1 MGGTDRSET
10 ASRIASLNRPPESD
24 EIEVTLFGRSI
35 AYGEGVLVHFGNQEW
50 MTVDSCLDESKEPAA
65 LAYLSNLG
73 LNPADVVRLIVAS
86 HWHDDHIKGIGRLV
100 EVCENAAF
108 CCATALL
115 KDEFLSLLSVHEE
128 YLDTPAGSGVNELF
142 TVFNLLVQ
150 RGEISQFAIA
160 NRLLLDAGGYTV
172 KALSPSDRT
181 VHIFLQRLRTLVA
194 ELGEKYRRLP
204 RLERNDASV
213 VLLVE
218 ANESAVLLGGDL
230 ERPGWLDI
238 LADDQ
243 NPGAKAD
250 VFKVPHHGSETAQ
263 VDQIWTDLLIDGPLA
278 ILTPFKNGSV
288 LLPTSAN
295 VDYILSYTDQA
306 YSTARPLS
314 GNRPRRGPAVESTFR
329 ETGATIRQIPVSDG
343 IIRLRKKLDA
353 SSEWSVETFGAAGHL
368 RESVS

>member
-1 MGGTDRSET
+1 MARSKTARRTVKSPRHLECSILEKGCENET
-10 ASRIASLNRPPESD
+10 WTHTRIA
-24 EIEVTLFGRSI
+24 GRSP
-35 AYGEGVLVHFGNQEW
+35 GN
-50 MTVDSCLDESKEPAA
+50 SCRYFVPKS
-65 LAYLSNLG
+65 
-73 LNPADVVRLIVAS
+73 AS
-86 HWHDDHIKGIGRLV
+86 PRH
-100 EVCENAAF
+100 
-108 CCATALL
+108 
-115 KDEFLSLLSVHEE
+115 SVTIW
-128 YLDTPAGSGVNELF
+128 LP
-142 TVFNLLVQ
+142 
-150 RGEISQFAIA
+150 
-160 NRLLLDAGGYTV
+160 
-172 KALSPSDRT
+172 
-181 VHIFLQRLRTLVA
+181 LVA

-204 RLERNDASV
+204 GLERNDASV

-263 VDQIWTDLLIDGPLA
+263 VDQIWTDLLIDDPLA

-306 YSTARPLS
+306 YSTARPPS
-314 GNRPRRGPAVESTFR
+314 GNRPRRGPAVESTIR
-329 ETGATIRQIPVSDG
+329 ETGATIRPIPVSDG

-368 RESVS
+368 RELGS